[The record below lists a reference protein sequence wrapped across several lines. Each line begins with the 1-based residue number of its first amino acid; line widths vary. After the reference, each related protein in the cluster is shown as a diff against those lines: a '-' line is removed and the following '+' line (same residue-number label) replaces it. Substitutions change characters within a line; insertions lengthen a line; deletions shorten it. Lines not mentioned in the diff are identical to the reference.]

1 MSSTM
6 GKTSQQER
14 LTVAIMAM
22 GGQGGGVLCDWL
34 TTVAEASGYVAQ
46 STSVPGVAQRTGA
59 TIYYVEMM
67 KAINGKKPV
76 LALMPVPGDVDVV
89 IASELME
96 AGRAIQRGLVTP
108 DKTVLIAS
116 GHRTF
121 AVSEKEKPGE
131 GAGDGSKVLEAA
143 EVAARRFILADFDE
157 IARVNG
163 SMISAAL
170 LGALVGSGAL
180 PFTREA
186 FEAAI
191 TEGGVGV
198 KASLRT
204 LDAAVKVVQGPAQPL
219 QLKPAKDLPP
229 PPEAVGIAELDA
241 LLKRLHADFP
251 AGSRAMLYAGLRH
264 LVDYQDVAYAADYL
278 DRMAAILTIDTA
290 AGGAARDHALTTEM
304 ARQLARAMAYDDII
318 RVADLKTRSA
328 RVKRVVHEVG
338 VDIDRQVLQTT
349 EFFHPRMEEI
359 CSVLPR
365 ALGAAIE
372 NRPRLH
378 HWLDR
383 RVDKGRRLRTDT
395 VSGFLQLYLIASRRR
410 ARRGTLRH
418 GREMAHIAD
427 WIALVRGYAGLNYDL
442 AVEVAKCRRLIKGYS
457 DTISRGL
464 SKYDRVLAGAARIA
478 HHPDAADWVRRL
490 RMAALVD
497 EHGTKLDEALKT
509 IDSFIETPA
518 VTH

>member
-1 MSSTM
+1 MAKAT
-6 GKTSQQER
+6 QQDR

-116 GHRTF
+116 GHRTY

-143 EVAARRFILADFDE
+143 DVAAKRFILADFEE

-180 PFTREA
+180 PFSREA

-204 LDAAVKVVQGPAQPL
+204 LDAAMKVVQGPPKEL
-219 QLKPAKDLPP
+219 QLKPLKDLPP
-229 PPEAVGIAELDA
+229 PPQTVGIAALDA
-241 LLKRLHADFP
+241 VLKRLHAEFP
-251 AGSRAMLYAGLRH
+251 AESGPMLYAGLRH
-264 LVDYQDVAYAADYL
+264 LVDYQDVAYAVDYL
-278 DRMAAILTIDTA
+278 DRMAAILAFDKA
-290 AGGAARDHALTTEM
+290 AGGTAKNHALTTEM

-328 RVKRVVHEVG
+328 RGKRVASEVG
-338 VDIDRQVLQTT
+338 VDADKQVLQTT

-365 ALGAAIE
+365 GLGAAIE
-372 NRPRLH
+372 NRKGLY

-395 VSGFLQLYLIASRRR
+395 VLGFMQLYLIASRRR

-418 GREMAHIAD
+418 GREMDHIAQ
-427 WIALVRGYAGLNYDL
+427 WVEVVRTSSAQNYDL
-442 AVEVAKCRRLIKGYS
+442 AVELAKCRRLIKGYS
-457 DTISRGL
+457 DTMSRGL

-478 HHPDAADWVRRL
+478 HHSDAADWVRRL

-497 EHGTKLDEALKT
+497 EHGQKLDEALKT